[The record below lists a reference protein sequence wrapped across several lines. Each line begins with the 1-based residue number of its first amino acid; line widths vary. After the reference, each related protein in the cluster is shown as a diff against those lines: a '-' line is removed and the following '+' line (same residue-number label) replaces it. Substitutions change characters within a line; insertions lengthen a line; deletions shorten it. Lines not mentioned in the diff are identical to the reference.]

1 MAGCV
6 QARSSSGRRPSGAP
20 PRPWWLLLALLL
32 LVLQVS
38 SCEAAARG
46 MQPFKGKPLERG
58 SSNNFFGF
66 LPRGPAPPSGPSRQ
80 HNAIGAEDQ
89 GNP

>member
-1 MAGCV
+1 MAGCL
-6 QARSSSGRRPSGAP
+6 QTRSRRRRR
-20 PRPWWLLLALLL
+20 RPWWWLVVAALLL
-32 LVLQVS
+32 LLLQAS
-38 SCEAAARG
+38 SCEATRG
-46 MQPFKGKPLERG
+46 MQPFKGRPLERG
-58 SSNNFFGF
+58 VSNNFFGF